1 MNGERIDHYQSI
13 LPEVAKHASEMERRA
28 DEAERETDKL
38 KKVQFMEQKIGEIFE
53 GVISGI
59 TSWGI
64 YVELPNT
71 VEGLIHVS
79 RLFGDYYYYSEETYE
94 MLGRDTGR
102 SFKLGQRIRIV
113 VDGVD
118 YFQKSIDFVLA
129 PEEDREEG

>member
-1 MNGERIDHYQSI
+1 MGNLCRTAQHRGRFD
-13 LPEVAKHASEMERRA
+13 
-28 DEAERETDKL
+28 
-38 KKVQFMEQKIGEIFE
+38 
-53 GVISGI
+53 
-59 TSWGI
+59 
-64 YVELPNT
+64 
-71 VEGLIHVS
+71 
-79 RLFGDYYYYSEETYE
+79 E